1 MVCSRMLGR
10 RGEHLQLNV
19 LFRLI
24 TDTHMMP
31 IDEAG
36 AGQLWGGDP
45 TEHSSS
51 LGKMTLLHRLLKCA
65 ARSTTMVA

>member
-1 MVCSRMLGR
+1 MVCRRMLGR

-24 TDTHMMP
+24 TDTHMTP

-36 AGQLWGGDP
+36 AGWLWGGDS

-51 LGKMTLLHRLLKCA
+51 SGEMPLLHRLLKCA